1 MKMAR
6 RKKIIGVALALLSL
20 GAQAARTRAQSAS
33 PAATPAPQTEQQ
45 QQQPSQTNAD
55 QLELI
60 RSLNL
65 TDEQRVQIAQIRRET
80 EEQARQVNQRLR
92 RARRA
97 LEEALYTQNADESLI
112 QARTRE
118 VADAEAARVKMR
130 SDAELKIR
138 RVLTPEQLGTF
149 RELRRQAQLR
159 QRQQR
164 QQNALDA
171 GEPRTGAQPPP
182 RSQQT
187 PVQRNGN
194 AAATRPL
201 TPRQQ
206 RQIERGRRLPPR
218 Q

>member
-1 MKMAR
+1 M
-6 RKKIIGVALALLSL
+6 
-20 GAQAARTRAQSAS
+20 
-33 PAATPAPQTEQQ
+33 PAPQTEQ

-65 TDEQRVQIAQIRRET
+65 TDEQRAQIAQIRRET
-80 EEQARQVNQRLR
+80 EEQARLVNQRVR

-97 LEEALYTQNADESLI
+97 LDEAIYTQNADESLI
-112 QARTRE
+112 QTRTRE

-171 GEPRTGAQPPP
+171 GVPRAGAQTPP
-182 RSQQT
+182 RSQQ
-187 PVQRNGN
+187 PAQRNGN
-194 AAATRPL
+194 AATTRPL

>member
-1 MKMAR
+1 MV
-6 RKKIIGVALALLSL
+6 GVALALLSL
-20 GAQAARTRAQSAS
+20 VAQGARAQSPS
-33 PAATPAPQTEQQ
+33 PTATPAPQAEQEQQ
-45 QQQPSQTNAD
+45 QPQAGAD

-65 TDEQRVQIAQIRRET
+65 SDEQRAQIAQIRRET
-80 EEQARQVNQRLR
+80 EEQARLVNQRLR

-97 LEEALYTQNADESLI
+97 LEEALYAQNADESVI
-112 QARTRE
+112 QARTRD

-130 SDAELKIR
+130 SDAELKLR

-149 RELRRQAQLR
+149 RELRRQAQIR

-171 GEPRTGAQPPP
+171 GSQPPRT
-182 RSQQT
+182 QQT
-187 PVQRNGN
+187 PAQRNGN
-194 AAATRPL
+194 PATARPL

-206 RQIERGRRLPPR
+206 RQIERGRRLPR
-218 Q
+218 R

>member
-6 RKKIIGVALALLSL
+6 KKKFIGVALAMLSL
-20 GAQAARTRAQSAS
+20 IAQASSAYAQS
-33 PAATPAPQTEQQ
+33 PAASPSPQTE

-65 TDEQRVQIAQIRRET
+65 TDEQRAQIAQIRRET
-80 EEQARQVNQRLR
+80 EEQARLVNQRVR

-97 LEEALYTQNADESLI
+97 LDEAIYTQNADESLI

-171 GEPRTGAQPPP
+171 GVPRAGAQPPP
-182 RSQQT
+182 RSQQ
-187 PVQRNGN
+187 PAQRNGN
-194 AAATRPL
+194 ATATRPL